1 MRQIRRVVLVCVTFL
16 AVSSAGAR
24 LLGAQRA
31 TSPQDSLAH
40 LNLVSV
46 PSGQIAIDDS
56 IVGET
61 PKSLSL
67 PAGTHKIRI
76 SREGYLPYETSIVI
90 LSGEYLRITDI
101 VLKEKPK
108 PGR

>member
-1 MRQIRRVVLVCVTFL
+1 MRQTRRVVLACVTLL

-31 TSPQDSLAH
+31 MSSRDSLAH
-40 LNLVSV
+40 LNLVSE
-46 PSGQIAIDDS
+46 PSGKIAIDDS
-56 IVGET
+56 VVGET

-76 SREGYLPYETSIVI
+76 SREGYLPYETTIAI

>member
-1 MRQIRRVVLVCVTFL
+1 MKQTRRVVLACVTFL

-24 LLGAQRA
+24 VLGAQRA
-31 TSPQDSLAH
+31 KSPRDSLAR
-40 LNLVSV
+40 LDLISI
-46 PSGQIAIDDS
+46 PTGKIAIDDS

-76 SREGYLPYETSIVI
+76 SREGYLPDETTIVI
-90 LSGEYLRITDI
+90 LSGENLRITDI
-101 VLKEKPK
+101 VLREKPQ
-108 PGR
+108 PGS